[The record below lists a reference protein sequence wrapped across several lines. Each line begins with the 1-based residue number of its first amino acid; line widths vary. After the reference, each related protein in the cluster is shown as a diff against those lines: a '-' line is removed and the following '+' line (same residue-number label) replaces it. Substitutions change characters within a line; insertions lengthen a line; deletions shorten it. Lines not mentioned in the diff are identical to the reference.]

1 MLYEECMGGS
11 VMSNTKLL
19 SSLCYFSIFF
29 APLLLPIIIY
39 FASDEYEVKQHAKK
53 SLISHIIPMTL
64 LVAGFVLMS
73 FSIFSFNLR
82 SVSIGDEPFL
92 FWGLAPFLF
101 IILYGVL
108 FFIVLVWNVYQGI
121 KVLR

>member
-1 MLYEECMGGS
+1 
-11 VMSNTKLL
+11 MSNSKLL

-39 FASDEYEVKQHAKK
+39 FVSDEYEVKQHAKK

-64 LVAGFVLMS
+64 LIAGFVLMS
-73 FSIFSFNLR
+73 FSIFSFNFH
-82 SVSIGDEPFL
+82 SISMGDEPFL
-92 FWGLAPFLF
+92 FWGLVPFLF

-108 FFIVLVWNVYQGI
+108 FFVVLVWNVYQGI